1 MSFLAQGAAMS
12 NHDDAQAK
20 PTSDSTERARQ
31 RAKEHTIAGG
41 ALGAASLGSLAVF
54 GTFACPL
61 CVVAAPALV
70 CSGLWNARKA
80 RRACSDDDLQEMQ
93 DGTNGVPDKICFEP
107 SNH

>member
-1 MSFLAQGAAMS
+1 M
-12 NHDDAQAK
+12 
-20 PTSDSTERARQ
+20 TSQKDSPEQPSSASTERAKQ

-80 RRACSDDDLQEMQ
+80 RKKCTEEDLQEMQ
-93 DGTNGVPDKICFEP
+93 DGTNGVPHKICFEP
-107 SNH
+107 PNS